1 MIPSGAPIPICEY
14 GGITIMT
21 QAKAKLTTLDMVTVA
36 FFAVLIA
43 VCAWI
48 SIPAT
53 VPFTLQTFGVLCTL
67 GLLGGRKA
75 TLTVLVYL
83 LLGAIGIPVF
93 SGFRGGVGVLVGTT
107 GGYLLGFLC
116 AALLYWLITA
126 LLGDKPWARIAGML
140 AGLVI
145 AYVFGTAWFMAVYV
159 RTTGPVGISTAL
171 SWCVLPFIIPE
182 IVKTA
187 LATLMVRTIPK
198 RVKALR

>member
-1 MIPSGAPIPICEY
+1 
-14 GGITIMT
+14 MT
-21 QAKAKLTTLDMVTVA
+21 TTKAKLTTLDMVTIA

-48 SIPAT
+48 SLPAA
-53 VPFTLQTFGVLCTL
+53 VPFTLQTFGVLCAL
-67 GLLGGRKA
+67 GLLGGRKS
-75 TLTVLVYL
+75 TLAILVYL

-93 SGFRGGVGVLVGTT
+93 SGFRGGLGVLLGTT

-126 LLGDKPWARIAGML
+126 LLGDKPWTRIAGML

-145 AYVFGTAWFMAVYV
+145 AYVFGTAWFMVVYA
-159 RTTGPVGISTAL
+159 RTTGPIGLSTAL
-171 SWCVLPFIIPE
+171 SWCVLPFVIPE

-187 LATLMVRTIPK
+187 LAILIVRTIPK
-198 RVKALR
+198 RVKTFR